1 MIGILSLIIYYQIA
15 ATRLHVVHLYTLL
28 VPVIGEHRSSLTLA
42 TPVVQSQLQYTL
54 KQSSINKIYIP
65 MNLPVHGE

>member
-1 MIGILSLIIYYQIA
+1 MIGILSLKIYYQIA
-15 ATRLHVVHLYTLL
+15 ATRLHVVHHYTLL

-54 KQSSINKIYIP
+54 KQSSINKIYTP
-65 MNLPVHGE
+65 MNLPVHG